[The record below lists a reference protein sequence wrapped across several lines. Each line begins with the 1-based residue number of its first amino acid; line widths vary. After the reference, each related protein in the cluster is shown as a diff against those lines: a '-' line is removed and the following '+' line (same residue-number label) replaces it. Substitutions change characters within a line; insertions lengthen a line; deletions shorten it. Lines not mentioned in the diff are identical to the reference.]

1 MKKSLTLVM
10 VTALSSGEMAQEQ
23 KHSTGQPVTSLQA
36 AQKAADDTPVAIEG
50 HFVKQL
56 KKHKFLFRDLS
67 GQEMV
72 VEVDR
77 SVWTGQ
83 IIVPTDKI
91 RIQGEV
97 DRELPSLTEIE
108 VDVITKL

>member
-10 VTALSSGEMAQEQ
+10 VTVLSSGAMAQ

-56 KKHKFLFRDLS
+56 EKHKFLFRDLS

-77 SVWTGQ
+77 SAWTGQ
-83 IIVPTDKI
+83 TIVPTDKI